1 MKEVIITINDIDYDK
16 VIENKTIYEVE
27 VISYQG
33 LIKTKKVLFAYK
45 YILIFII
52 LSMLIIYFL
61 SNLIFRVDIVTND
74 NVMRQRISK
83 YLNKKGISKYHLKKN
98 YNELQ
103 EIKKGILNDYKDE
116 IDWIEIE
123 AIGSK
128 YIVRFE
134 PRIKTDLTKDNKFQ
148 NIIAKKN
155 AIIYSMDIKSG
166 QIIKNRFDYVK
177 KGDVIVSG
185 YIYLNDKIMNTIK
198 AEGDVYGEAWYKIKV
213 KYPYKYKSIKK
224 TGNSKKVLSIK
235 FLNSDI
241 NLFNFNKYKDYKKTN
256 KVLFKNNILSI
267 SIDMEKQ
274 EELDIK
280 KENNSYKE
288 AVNKAVKSA
297 LKKLKKKIDD
307 KAYINDYKVINANK
321 LNDGVSVDVFISVI
335 EVISE
340 YQEIEEFKEI
350 DSEQP

>member
-1 MKEVIITINDIDYDK
+1 MNEVIITINDSDFDK
-16 VIENKTIYEVE
+16 VIENKTIYEIE

-74 NVMRQRISK
+74 NVMRQK
-83 YLNKKGISKYHLKKN
+83 ISKYHLKKS
-98 YNELQ
+98 YSDLQ
-103 EIKKGILNDYKDE
+103 EIKKDILNDYKEE

-123 AIGSK
+123 SIGSK

-155 AIIYSMDIKSG
+155 AIIYSMDIKNG

-198 AEGDVYGEAWYKIKV
+198 AEGDVYGETWYKIKV

-224 TGNSKKVLSIK
+224 TGKSKKVLSIK
-235 FLNSDI
+235 FLNNDI

-256 KVLFKNNILSI
+256 KVLFKNNILPI

-274 EELDIK
+274 EELDIQ

-288 AVNKAVKSA
+288 AVDEAVKSA

-307 KAYINDYKVINANK
+307 KAYINDYKVLNVNK

-335 EVISE
+335 EIISE
-340 YQEIEEFKEI
+340 YQEIEEYKEI